1 MLLIMATKTEV
12 ENEKIENTH
21 DNQDLNAVCTNL
33 QYCDD
38 KINLHPTRK
47 RCVSTSILISSSP
60 KKKKKEGQNIIPP
73 KKFLLG
79 GSMSDPLNLNS
90 LQNEDINKAM
100 NKTPKSSPLHSN
112 TVNIKKDQV
121 NVIIPRNLSDPL
133 ELSKCNKA
141 KAIACSGI
149 DSLKPKT
156 PQKCKSKIPL
166 SISDTGLITEKT
178 PEKDHKPACNSEMK
192 RQVEEDITSSPPNKK
207 LKTEL
212 PETCES
218 KSENN
223 KVSCEIIEV
232 IETIIDVLVQEVLV
246 QSLDEYNIPISK
258 APVEVVVEKIPEPCK
273 TLSPSPEKKVEDG
286 KKTQEQREKVKPK
299 RCVVSPVIMQP
310 SLSEKHN
317 VHQPV
322 VVTTAKPKQKVNKK
336 FKEKN
341 ALFKYGNYTR
351 YYGYRNP
358 DDEDN
363 RLKVLGER
371 MDLFYGKD
379 VLDIGCNIG
388 HVTFSVARDFGAK
401 SVVGMDIDRK
411 LINIARK
418 NVQYYINDTAQTS
431 SHMSSNYHFKDFTS
445 RNRNDQDCD
454 IIESF
459 PISLPMLY
467 GPINLAGL
475 TLSGRFPYNVSFVQ
489 GNYVLESDLLLS
501 LETCKFDV
509 ILCLSITKW
518 LHLNWGDDGLKRAFK
533 RMFAQLRP
541 GGILVVEPQPWKSY
555 SRRKTLTET
564 IWRNYKNIL
573 LKPPMFTDY
582 LLNEVGF
589 ANCET
594 LTMPHNPSKG
604 FQRPLKLYRKPN
616 ILVTRNKPKCTIV
629 QPNQTQKS

>member
-1 MLLIMATKTEV
+1 
-12 ENEKIENTH
+12 
-21 DNQDLNAVCTNL
+21 
-33 QYCDD
+33 
-38 KINLHPTRK
+38 
-47 RCVSTSILISSSP
+47 
-60 KKKKKEGQNIIPP
+60 
-73 KKFLLG
+73 
-79 GSMSDPLNLNS
+79 MSDPLNLNS

-133 ELSKCNKA
+133 ELSQCDEA
-141 KAIACSGI
+141 KAIAYFGI
-149 DSLKPKT
+149 DSLKQKT
-156 PQKCKSKIPL
+156 PQKCKSKIQLLKSL
-166 SISDTGLITEKT
+166 SDSGLTTENT
-178 PEKDHKPACNSEMK
+178 PEKDIKSEHNEK
-192 RQVEEDITSSPPNKK
+192 EKQEEDIISSPPKK
-207 LKTEL
+207 KFKPEL
-212 PETCES
+212 PENCIS
-218 KSENN
+218 KSESNQ
-223 KVSCEIIEV
+223 SEIIEV
-232 IETIIDVLVQEVLV
+232 IETIIDVLVNEVLV
-246 QSLDEYNIPISK
+246 QSLDKFNTPISK
-258 APVEVVVEKIPEPCK
+258 APVEVVVETKLEPCK
-273 TLSPSPEKKVEDG
+273 TLSPSPEKKAEDG
-286 KKTQEQREKVKPK
+286 KETQEQREKIKPK
-299 RCVVSPVIMQP
+299 RCVVSPVVKQP
-310 SLSEKHN
+310 SLSENHCKP
-317 VHQPV
+317 QQV
-322 VVTTAKPKQKVNKK
+322 VVTTSAKPKQKVNKNEPK

-341 ALFKYGNYTR
+341 SLFKYGNYNR

-363 RLKVLGER
+363 RLKVLAER

-418 NVQYYINDTAQTS
+418 NVQHYINDTAQSS
-431 SHMSSNYHFKDFTS
+431 SHLSSNYHFKDYSS
-445 RNRNDQDCD
+445 RNHNDQNRD

-475 TLSGRFPYNVSFVQ
+475 TISGRFPYNVSFVQ

-501 LETCKFDV
+501 MESCKFDV

-533 RMFAQLRP
+533 RMYAQLRP

-555 SRRKTLTET
+555 GRRKTLTET
-564 IWRNYKNIL
+564 IWRNYKNIQ

-604 FQRPLKLYRKPN
+604 FQRPLKLYRKSN
-616 ILVTRNKPKCTIV
+616 MLVTRNKPKCTIV
-629 QPNQTQKS
+629 QPNETQKS

>member
-12 ENEKIENTH
+12 ENETIEKPLE
-21 DNQDLNAVCTNL
+21 NQDLNAVCTNL
-33 QYCDD
+33 QFCDD
-38 KINLHPTRK
+38 KIKLYPTRK
-47 RCVSTSILISSSP
+47 RCVSTSILISASP
-60 KKKKKEGQNIIPP
+60 KKKKKEDQNIIPP

-133 ELSKCNKA
+133 ELSKCDEA
-141 KAIACSGI
+141 KAIACSGV

-156 PQKCKSKIPL
+156 PYPNYYL
-166 SISDTGLITEKT
+166 LIAIFKFVLFSFKPECNKEK
-178 PEKDHKPACNSEMK
+178 K
-192 RQVEEDITSSPPNKK
+192 REVEEEIISSPPNKK

-212 PETCES
+212 LENCMSE
-218 KSENN
+218 SENN

-232 IETIIDVLVQEVLV
+232 VETIIDVLVQEVLV
-246 QSLDEYNIPISK
+246 SLDECNIPISK
-258 APVEVVVEKIPEPCK
+258 APVEVVVEKILEPCK
-273 TLSPSPEKKVEDG
+273 TLSPSPEKKVDDG
-286 KKTQEQREKVKPK
+286 KETQEQREKIKPK
-299 RCVVSPVIMQP
+299 RCVVSPVVMQP
-310 SLSEKHN
+310 SLSEKHS
-317 VHQPV
+317 VHQQV

-363 RLKVLGER
+363 RLKVLAER
-371 MDLFYGKD
+371 TDLFYGKD

-418 NVQYYINDTAQTS
+418 NVQYYINDTAQS
-431 SHMSSNYHFKDFTS
+431 SSYLSSNYHFKDFAP
-445 RNRNDQDCD
+445 RNRNDSNSD

-604 FQRPLKLYRKPN
+604 FQRPLKLFRKPN
-616 ILVTRNKPKCTIV
+616 ILVNRNKPKSTIV
-629 QPNQTQKS
+629 QPNETQKL